1 MKNQHALKFRLKKHW
16 STLLLLLPAV
26 VLGVVCSY
34 VPMVGILMA
43 FKTNLNLYIYEPFTA
58 FLNAEWTLE
67 NFQIIFAGEEFLGV
81 LWNTLYISVLK
92 IVVLFPLPIIVSL
105 LLTEVKNI
113 RVSRMC
119 QSLMYLPHFLSW
131 SIITGIFMSVFAT
144 DGLVN
149 NVLILFGMD
158 ASEAV
163 NWYTD
168 PSKFVFLVLFTDG
181 WKGIGWS
188 SIVYIAAINAISPEY
203 YEASRLDGAGKL
215 SQIWYITLPLI
226 KNVIVTMLIMR
237 ICYIM
242 DAGFDQIYTMH
253 NAATRPV
260 WQIIGT
266 YIYEKG
272 LQQGNYS
279 FSTAVGLFN
288 SVVALIMILVGNF
301 VAKKISGK
309 GVI

>member
-1 MKNQHALKFRLKKHW
+1 MKNQHALQFRLKKHW

-26 VLGVVCSY
+26 VLGVVFSY

-113 RVSRMC
+113 RVSRMY

-188 SIVYIAAINAISPEY
+188 SIVYIAAINAISPGVLRGIAFGWCRETQPNLVHYLTVDKKCYRNNVNYAHLLY
-203 YEASRLDGAGKL
+203 YGC
-215 SQIWYITLPLI
+215 
-226 KNVIVTMLIMR
+226 R
-237 ICYIM
+237 IRSDLYH
-242 DAGFDQIYTMH
+242 A
-253 NAATRPV
+253 
-260 WQIIGT
+260 
-266 YIYEKG
+266 
-272 LQQGNYS
+272 
-279 FSTAVGLFN
+279 
-288 SVVALIMILVGNF
+288 
-301 VAKKISGK
+301 
-309 GVI
+309 